1 MKTTTTTALNGETIE
16 IIDYS
21 EWRASVEVREMN
33 RKIHRQGWEHNVEC
47 KMFGRKMSSAAIA
60 KARSVHMTTN
70 LDLVRVDI
78 DEAIIDSQGFFEV
91 GSECAKRLPKGF
103 VTKAGA

>member
-1 MKTTTTTALNGETIE
+1 MKITTTTALNGEMIE
-16 IIDYS
+16 VIEYA
-21 EWRASVEVREMN
+21 EWRASAEVRDAN
-33 RKIHRQGWEHNVEC
+33 SKQHRRGWQDNVEC
-47 KMFGRKMSSAAIA
+47 KMCGRKMSSAAIA

-78 DEAIIDSQGFFEV
+78 DESIIDSQGFFEV

-103 VTKAGA
+103 VTKAGK